1 MHCDFVLL
9 DCFTSFNIKK
19 IKLKNI
25 LMTLGLVHKL
35 VMRGAEDCKTL
46 RC

>member
-19 IKLKNI
+19 IKLENYLNDSGVGTQI
-25 LMTLGLVHKL
+25 SDE
-35 VMRGAEDCKTL
+35 RS
-46 RC
+46 